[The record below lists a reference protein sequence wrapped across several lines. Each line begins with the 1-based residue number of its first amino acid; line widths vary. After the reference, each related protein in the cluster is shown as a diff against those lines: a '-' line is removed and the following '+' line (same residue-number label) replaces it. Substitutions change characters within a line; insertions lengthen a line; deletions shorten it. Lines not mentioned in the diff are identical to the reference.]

1 MAMKP
6 STPPPA
12 MAMAPT
18 TPMAGGAT
26 PAAVP
31 TTVSMDLPP
40 SIQQLIQAPTPG
52 VNQSGLGTI
61 PTGTTAANPNAAVLD
76 FRQQPS
82 YEEGGMIGP
91 GGMPVRP
98 AGVQPQ
104 QTQGGMANPQ
114 MADMQV
120 NDMLSKNPEVTARVR
135 AAIEA
140 GIQSGEV
147 SQQELQMATQLAQV
161 ALQNPSMYP
170 QLRQFA
176 IDRGLAGPNDL
187 PMEYDQGLVIALVT
201 AAKAM
206 AADVQIGGVEMN
218 PQYAGGQQPQMNMQ
232 PPMQQPPVQEME
244 FGGMV
249 YGPSHDDGGV
259 RVKMAQGGE
268 IEVEGGEYVIPKDI
282 VARKGTEFFDK
293 LIGKDGK
300 TDVA

>member
-1 MAMKP
+1 MAM
-6 STPPPA
+6 TPNTTPA
-12 MAMAPT
+12 AMAPT
-18 TPMAGGAT
+18 PVAGGAT
-26 PAAVP
+26 PAAIP

-52 VNQSGLGTI
+52 VNQSAVGTI
-61 PTGTTAANPNAAVLD
+61 PTGVQGGNPQYPVLD
-76 FRQQPS
+76 FRMQPSTFEQGGMVPPNAGMQGMAPQQAGLQPQQPQ
-82 YEEGGMIGP
+82 
-91 GGMPVRP
+91 GGMP
-98 AGVQPQ
+98 
-104 QTQGGMANPQ
+104 NPQ

-120 NDMLSKNPEVTARVR
+120 NDMLSKNPEVVARIR

-140 GIQSGEV
+140 GIQSGEI
-147 SQQELQMATQLAQV
+147 SQQEIQMATQLAQV
-161 ALQNPSMYP
+161 AMQNPAMYP

-206 AADVQIGGVEMN
+206 AADVQIEST
-218 PQYAGGQQPQMNMQ
+218 GQQMPAQQM
-232 PPMQQPPVQEME
+232 PMQQPPMQEME

-249 YGPSHDDGGV
+249 NGPSHDNGGV
-259 RVKMAQGGE
+259 RVKMKNGGE
-268 IEVEGGEYVIPKDI
+268 IEVEGGEYVIPRDI
-282 VARKGTEFFDK
+282 VAKKGTEFFDK

>member
-1 MAMKP
+1 MAMRP
-6 STPPPA
+6 
-12 MAMAPT
+12 PT
-18 TPMAGGAT
+18 TPPTYAAQASNPVMAGGAT

-31 TTVSMDLPP
+31 TSVSLDLPQ
-40 SIQQLIQAPTPG
+40 SIQQLINAPTAG
-52 VNQSGLGTI
+52 INEQALGNI
-61 PTGTTAANPNAAVLD
+61 PTGTVAQNPQFPVLD
-76 FRQQPS
+76 FRMQPS

-104 QTQGGMANPQ
+104 GGQQMNPQ
-114 MADMQV
+114 MVDMQV
-120 NDMLSKNPEVTARVR
+120 NDMLSKNPEVVARVR

-147 SQQELQMATQLAQV
+147 TQQEINMAVQLAQV
-161 ALQNPSMYP
+161 ALQNPQMYP
-170 QLRQFA
+170 QLREFA
-176 IDRGLAGPNDL
+176 IQRGLAGPDDL

-206 AADVQIGGVEMN
+206 QADVQIGDVQMSPEGNGAPPM
-218 PQYAGGQQPQMNMQ
+218 QPTQ
-232 PPMQQPPVQEME
+232 PPMQEME

-259 RVKMAQGGE
+259 RVKMKHGGE
-268 IEVEGGEYVIPKDI
+268 IEVEGGEYVIPKDV

-293 LIGKDGK
+293 LIGKDTKK
-300 TDVA
+300 TDMA

>member
-1 MAMKP
+1 M
-6 STPPPA
+6 SVTPNTTPA
-12 MAMAPT
+12 AMAPL
-18 TPMAGGAT
+18 PVASGAT
-26 PAAVP
+26 PAAIP

-52 VNQSGLGTI
+52 INQAAVGNI
-61 PTGTTAANPNAAVLD
+61 PTGVQGGNPQYPVLD
-76 FRQQPS
+76 FRMQPS
-82 YEEGGMIGP
+82 TFE
-91 GGMPVRP
+91 
-98 AGVQPQ
+98 
-104 QTQGGMANPQ
+104 QGGMVPPNAGMQGMAPQQAGLRPQQPQGGIANPQ

-120 NDMLSKNPEVTARVR
+120 NDMLSKNPEVVARIR

-147 SQQELQMATQLAQV
+147 SQQEIQMATQLAQV
-161 ALQNPSMYP
+161 AMQNPSMYP

-206 AADVQIGGVEMN
+206 AADVQIE
-218 PQYAGGQQPQMNMQ
+218 QAGGQPMPPQQ
-232 PPMQQPPVQEME
+232 PPMQEME

-249 YGPSHDDGGV
+249 NGPSHDNGGV
-259 RVKMAQGGE
+259 RVKMKHGGE

-282 VARKGTEFFDK
+282 VAKKGTEFFDK